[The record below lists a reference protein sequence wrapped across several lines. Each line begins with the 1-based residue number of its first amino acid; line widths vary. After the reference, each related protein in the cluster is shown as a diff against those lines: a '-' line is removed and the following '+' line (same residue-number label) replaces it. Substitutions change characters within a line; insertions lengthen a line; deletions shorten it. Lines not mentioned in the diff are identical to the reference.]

1 MTAAKKVPS
10 PDLTDQLCRFRIDAE
25 GLDSPPITWRGLE
38 PSTLQKL
45 TTQNAD

>member
-25 GLDSPPITWRGLE
+25 GLDQP
-38 PSTLQKL
+38 
-45 TTQNAD
+45 ADYLARV